1 MDVLVGGL
9 FGMRGEGSSKSG
21 IREIFRR
28 EISLS
33 GRKEKKVTAENI
45 QLSHCGI
52 LYAEYGLDHL
62 ECPEE
67 SLGCRSLKQEQDW
80 WINGAWAVSTPSH

>member
-33 GRKEKKVTAENI
+33 GRKQKK
-45 QLSHCGI
+45 
-52 LYAEYGLDHL
+52 
-62 ECPEE
+62 
-67 SLGCRSLKQEQDW
+67 
-80 WINGAWAVSTPSH
+80 